1 MALPWARTRL
11 YASGC
16 FRHPA
21 GRMKLTYFGHS
32 CFLVEVAGARIV
44 LDPYF
49 SENPHGVVD
58 PAAVPCDFVLCTHAH
73 EDHTCDALELSRR
86 HQATIVAPFELADY
100 FAAQGATTI
109 DLMPG
114 GGISLPWG
122 RLDMTPAIHS
132 SSLELPGGLNQPMGV
147 ASGYLLR
154 AGGRSLYHAG
164 DTALF
169 GDMRLIGRHGLDVAL
184 LPIGDR
190 YTMGPADAL
199 EAIALLQPKLT
210 VPMHYNTTA
219 KIRTDP
225 SAFAADAGHAGQAVK
240 VMQPGETL
248 SL

>member
-1 MALPWARTRL
+1 MVAPPLCAVVRFPYPDR
-11 YASGC
+11 C
-16 FRHPA
+16 
-21 GRMKLTYFGHS
+21 MKITYFGHS
-32 CFLVEVAGARIV
+32 CFLVEVAGVRLV
-44 LDPYF
+44 LDPYL
-49 SENPHGVVD
+49 SENPHDVVD
-58 PAAVPCDFVLCTHAH
+58 PASVPCDFVLCTHAH
-73 EDHTCDALELSRR
+73 EDHTCDALELSRL
-86 HQATIVAPFELADY
+86 HQATLVAPYELAEY

-114 GGISLPWG
+114 GGIALPWG

-132 SSLELPGGLNQPMGV
+132 SSFELPGGLNQPMGV

-169 GDMRLIGRHGLDVAL
+169 SDMRLIGRHGLDVAL

-225 SAFAADAGHAGQAVK
+225 TPSPPKQLAPVTPSKSCSRANR
-240 VMQPGETL
+240 
-248 SL
+248 